1 MLVNF
6 LFVRI
11 LIPHIL
17 LQPSQVGIGSA
28 HVSKVT
34 ALNLKNLATTFYH
47 ICALLSPLPPV
58 VAPSSSN
65 TVRRASVSQV
75 SQETGATSDADN
87 EQVPGES
94 TFFSIE
100 VIGQRLVSN
109 ANFPVDDPRFRQ
121 FAQEQQVRSH
131 PPLSL
136 LFVMWCVA
144 GSSQPFF
151 VVWQIRLDALLRK
164 LRSQIHKP

>member
-11 LIPHIL
+11 LVPHIL
-17 LQPSQVGIGSA
+17 LQPSQMGAGSA
-28 HVSKVT
+28 RVSKVT
-34 ALNLKNLATTFYH
+34 ALNLKNLATTFYQ

-58 VAPSSSN
+58 VVVVAPSSSN
-65 TVRRASVSQV
+65 TMRRASVSQV
-75 SQETGATSDADN
+75 NQETGATSDANN

-94 TFFSIE
+94 AFLSIE
-100 VIGQRLVSN
+100 DIGQRLVPN

-121 FAQEQQVRSH
+121 FVQEQQVRSH

-136 LFVMWCVA
+136 LFVIWYVA
-144 GSSQPFF
+144 GSSQSFF
-151 VVWQIRLDALLRK
+151 VV
-164 LRSQIHKP
+164 